1 MPNPNRNKGHRWEL
15 TVLAMLKPI
24 FPNVLTSRN
33 ESRTEDAKKID
44 LVNTGDL
51 AVQCKNYATTPNF
64 VKIFEE
70 MDCEDRS
77 KVIFYKNNKYRGDKG
92 ELVVMQAK
100 DFVDLIKALEYSQQV
115 EKALGEELGK
125 VATDYANLWH
135 KDKTITF

>member
-51 AVQCKNYATTPNF
+51 AVQCKNYSTTPNF

-70 MDCEDRS
+70 MDAGDRN
-77 KVIFYKNNKYRGDKG
+77 KVIFYKNNKYRGEKG
-92 ELVVMQAK
+92 ELVVIQAK
-100 DFVDLIKALEYSQQV
+100 DFVEMLKWVKYVEEQKKALDYFHQV
-115 EKALGEELGK
+115 EK
-125 VATDYANLWH
+125 NL
-135 KDKTITF
+135 KKFPLTNPFKN

>member
-24 FPNVLTSRN
+24 FPKVVTSRN

-51 AVQCKNYATTPNF
+51 AVQCKNYTTTPNF

-70 MDCEDRS
+70 MDAGDRS

-100 DFVDLIKALEYSQQV
+100 DFVDMLAWEKYSENKIKKMTERES
-115 EKALGEELGK
+115 
-125 VATDYANLWH
+125 
-135 KDKTITF
+135 I

>member
-24 FPNVLTSRN
+24 FPKVVTSRN

-70 MDCEDRS
+70 MDAGDRS

-100 DFVDLIKALEYSQQV
+100 DFVDMLAWEKYSENKIKKMTERES
-115 EKALGEELGK
+115 
-125 VATDYANLWH
+125 
-135 KDKTITF
+135 I